1 MTDSNT
7 TSVGVVDPCDPGP
20 GLYIQVMGTLLFLL
34 PWPLVVMDIKYFPLG
49 RPAAA
54 LVGATMMVLFNILSQ
69 DEVYEIEGHQSNLQ
83 TLFLLVG
90 MMLLSYYFDREGL
103 LKLIGLQTFGSR
115 GIPMRFVLWKVCL
128 LTGIMAAFVR
138 NDATC
143 LVLSPLILIEFKR
156 QGRPFKEII
165 PLALGIAT
173 SANIGSASTV
183 FGNLHNAFISSAA
196 SIPLLE
202 FFKAELPAA
211 ILGLAVNTG
220 ILYLLFYK
228 VLFTELT
235 EEDEKKERELKRSIS
250 MSGMD
255 LQGVAGTIQEE
266 RHSLV
271 LGQDQ
276 SSDRHLSSQIAVE
289 RDMMF
294 DQRLQ
299 VTPSFSHPSQLSQ
312 SYSIHSIR
320 SHTPHRC
327 LHSPAPP
334 TIVQEVT
341 VPEIRITHSETGEA
355 GEEEVVEVVQ
365 EREII
370 VMESL
375 PETQITPLRERGRRE
390 LIFIAWL
397 LLISVITVVLLAL
410 PSPSVR
416 FNLGVVPLGAG
427 ILTMLVD
434 TVLTGRSAFGS
445 MAHIDWSVVLM
456 FMGLLVWVGGFQNT
470 CIPHVMFE
478 KFAPHMNL
486 HTFGGV
492 LLFTAF
498 VIVGANVFGS
508 VPLTILMIDKF
519 PQFCGA
525 KTCGGP
531 LGGLLLAWVATVS
544 GNSLLMGST
553 TSLIV
558 AEKVRSTAGH
568 HLTFLRY
575 AQFGLISAPLVI
587 FSGLPIV
594 YYLGRYATTD

>member
-20 GLYIQVMGTLLFLL
+20 GLYKQVMGTLLFLL
-34 PWPLVVMDIKYFPLG
+34 PWPLVVLDIKYFPLG

-54 LVGATMMVLFNILSQ
+54 LAGGAMMVLFNILSQ
-69 DEVYEIEGHQSNLQ
+69 DEVYEIEGHQINLQ

-90 MMLLSYYFDREGL
+90 MMLLSYYYDREGL

-115 GIPMRFVLWKVCL
+115 GVPMRFVLWKVCL

-138 NDATC
+138 SDATS
-143 LVLSPLILIEFKR
+143 LVLSPLLLIEFKR
-156 QGRPFKEII
+156 QGRPFKDTL

-202 FFKAELPAA
+202 FLKAELPAA
-211 ILGLAVNTG
+211 ILGLALNTG
-220 ILYLLFYK
+220 MLYLLFYK

-250 MSGMD
+250 MTGVD

-271 LGQDQ
+271 LGKDQ
-276 SSDRHLSSQIAVE
+276 SSEPHLSSQIAVE

-294 DQRLQ
+294 NQRLQ
-299 VTPSFSHPSQLSQ
+299 VAPSASYPSQLSQ
-312 SYSIHSIR
+312 SHSIHSIR
-320 SHTPHRC
+320 SRTPHRI

-334 TIVQEVT
+334 SIVQEVT
-341 VPEIRITHSETGEA
+341 VPEIRITHSETGES
-355 GEEEVVEVVQ
+355 GEEVVEVVH
-365 EREII
+365 EKEIV
-370 VMESL
+370 VMESF

-390 LIFIAWL
+390 LLFIAWL
-397 LLISVITVVLLAL
+397 LLISVTTVVLLAL
-410 PSPSVR
+410 PSPPVW

-434 TVLTGRSAFGS
+434 TVLTGRSAFEAMG
-445 MAHIDWSVVLM
+445 HIDWSIVLM
-456 FMGLLVWVGGFQNT
+456 FMGLLAWVGGFQNT
-470 CIPHVMFE
+470 CIPHVILE
-478 KFAPHMNL
+478 KLAPLMNL

-498 VIVGANVFGS
+498 VTVGANVFGS
-508 VPLTILMIDKF
+508 VPLSILMVDKL

-553 TSLIV
+553 TNLIV
-558 AEKVRSTAGH
+558 AEKVHSTAGY
-568 HLTFLRY
+568 HLTFLHY
-575 AQFGLISAPLVI
+575 ARFGLFSAPFVI

-594 YYLGRYATTD
+594 YYLGRYAATD